1 MNHRMSATLWN
12 GKTVPRIGIG
22 TWVMGGAQRWG
33 EQSTGWSGVDDAE
46 SLATL
51 REAFDLGV
59 RIIDTADQYGGGHA
73 EHIVARAM
81 RESGIDRDRFV
92 VATKVGMVCDP
103 VTRDIVGTTDDPA
116 VIAQAIDGS
125 LRRLRLDHL
134 DLVEFHLNGHPVER
148 SHGVF
153 DAFSKAFEA
162 GKIGGFGWSTDDVPG
177 AMAFSDRPGFVA
189 VQHDLNL
196 FKPADSMLRAVEQ
209 RGLWSFSRQPLAM
222 GLLSGKYH
230 PNSAGIG
237 SDDIRGSGAAWLD
250 YFDATG
256 RPSPSLL
263 DRIARIKALLTSDGR
278 TPAQGA
284 LGWVLAQSDRTIPLP
299 GCRTPAQA
307 RDNFAIIQQGP
318 LDDRLMAEIQAV
330 EDEARLSAGDG
341 TAGRSA

>member
-1 MNHRMSATLWN
+1 MTDRMTATLWN

-59 RIIDTADQYGGGHA
+59 RVIDTADQYGGGHA
-73 EHIVARAM
+73 ERIIARGL
-81 RESGIDRDRFV
+81 RESGVDRDRFV

-103 VTRDIVGTTDDPA
+103 QSRDIVGVTDEP
-116 VIAQAIDGS
+116 QAIAAAIDAS

-134 DLVEFHLNGHPVER
+134 DLVKFHLNGHPVER
-148 SHGVF
+148 SGAVF
-153 DAFSKAFEA
+153 DAFSQAYEA
-162 GKIGGFGWSTDDVPG
+162 GKISGFGWSTDDVAG
-177 AMAFSDRPGFVA
+177 AMAFADRPGFVA

-196 FKPADSMLRAVEQ
+196 FKPADAMLRAIEA
-209 RGLWSFSRQPLAM
+209 RGLWSFDRQPLAM
-222 GLLSGKYH
+222 GLLTGKFH
-230 PNSAGIG
+230 AGSAPVGR
-237 SDDIRGSGAAWLD
+237 DDIRGSGAAWLD
-250 YFDATG
+250 YFDADG
-256 RPSPSLL
+256 RPSGAML
-263 DRIARIKALLTSDGR
+263 DRIARVRDLLTADGR

-307 RDNFAIIQQGP
+307 RDNFGVLDRGP
-318 LDDRLMAEIQAV
+318 LDAATVAQVDALLA
-330 EDEARLSAGDG
+330 
-341 TAGRSA
+341 